1 MKNGSVLLELQR
13 ATHATLQVLVAEL
26 GLTGSE
32 INALGNLGDGVA
44 RTVSELG
51 AAVGAKPATLTGIVD
66 RLEGRG
72 MVRRGARAGD
82 RRAVVIELTDDGR
95 EAAAAVRKALRALER
110 RALAGVPDEEI
121 DAARSVL
128 KRLAEVKG

>member
-1 MKNGSVLLELQR
+1 VKNGSVLLELQR

-66 RLEGRG
+66 RLEGRKL
-72 MVRRGARAGD
+72 VRRGAREGD

-95 EAAAAVRKALRALER
+95 EAAAAVRKAMRALER
-110 RALAGVPDEEI
+110 RALAGMPEGELA
-121 DAARSVL
+121 AARSVL
-128 KRLAEVKG
+128 RRLAEVQG